1 MSHRIPQ
8 IESTLKRA
16 LALVLSQRLS
26 DPRLQGMITVTQVKV
41 SPDLHDAYIWV
52 SVLPEKYESRTL
64 MGLRHATSHI
74 HALVCR
80 EVVMKTVPHLDFR
93 LDLSLKKQAAV
104 LDAIR
109 RGQQSGAQ
117 QSPTDVPQGPARE
130 QSEGQEESPR

>member
-41 SPDLHDAYIWV
+41 SPDLHDAYVSV
-52 SVLPEKYESRTL
+52 SVLPDKYESRTL
-64 MGLRHATSHI
+64 MGLRHAASHI
-74 HALVCR
+74 HVLVCR
-80 EVVMKTVPHLDFR
+80 EVDMKTVPHLDFR
-93 LDLSLKKQAAV
+93 LDRSLKKQAAV

-109 RGQQSGAQ
+109 RGRRSDSQQMPADV
-117 QSPTDVPQGPARE
+117 SPEADRAP
-130 QSEGQEESPR
+130 SEDQEESTP